1 VTVDEEY
8 LKAAGH
14 FSALV
19 VYIRFEL
26 LTNVG
31 ASLINILQ
39 QGLTDIWINRH
50 DV

>member
-14 FSALV
+14 FSAL